1 MEIGQ
6 QYRVF
11 ASNKKSFIE
20 ECVWAKGEFK
30 DETYQAVTISEVMR
44 NGSYLITPQNEDELE
59 YLEGGSYQ
67 DDDEIFEFEYFEE
80 VEFEESYDGCGID
93 YAFSGN
99 GMTDELEEQLL
110 DDLYEW
116 DDFPDDFF
124 REKDFSDIE
133 YRTYVIGPV
142 DIEDV

>member
-1 MEIGQ
+1 MEIGK

-44 NGSYLITPQNEDELE
+44 NGSYLVTPQNQDELE

-67 DDDEIFEFEYFEE
+67 DDDEIFEFDYF
-80 VEFEESYDGCGID
+80 VGFLSSKNLMMDAVSIMHSVVMYD
-93 YAFSGN
+93 
-99 GMTDELEEQLL
+99 
-110 DDLYEW
+110 
-116 DDFPDDFF
+116 
-124 REKDFSDIE
+124 R
-133 YRTYVIGPV
+133 
-142 DIEDV
+142 